1 MFDIEEATMSFEE
14 KVTWLSGAITLIVAG
29 WYVRFVLDA
38 LGRLPV
44 EQIAYQRALLIA
56 LGAMIVLTIA
66 GTIAVAIGSAIGTAI
81 ANAIGVELTGK
92 ESADD
97 VDRTDERDAV
107 IEARGDRFAYYVV
120 SALMVGALAMAMLEM
135 PHFWIANAMF
145 AAFVVAGLV
154 GIAVKLVAYRRGF

>member
-1 MFDIEEATMSFEE
+1 MSFEE
-14 KVTWLSGAITLIVAG
+14 KVTWVSGAVTVLVAG
-29 WYVRFVLDA
+29 WYVRAVVGG
-38 LGRLPV
+38 LGQVPV
-44 EQIAYQRALLIA
+44 EEIAYQRSLLVA

-66 GTIAVAIGSAIGTAI
+66 GTIAVAIGTAI

-92 ESADD
+92 GSADD
-97 VDRTDERDAV
+97 VDRKDERDAV

-120 SALMVGALAMAMLEM
+120 SALMVGALAMAMLEL

>member
-29 WYVRFVLDA
+29 WYLRFVLDA

-56 LGAMIVLTIA
+56 LGAMVVLTIA
-66 GTIAVAIGSAIGTAI
+66 GTVAVAIGTAI

-145 AAFVVAGLV
+145 AAFVVAGMV

>member
-56 LGAMIVLTIA
+56 LGAMVVLTIA
-66 GTIAVAIGSAIGTAI
+66 GTIAVAIGTAI

-92 ESADD
+92 GSADD

-145 AAFVVAGLV
+145 AAFVVAGIV

>member
-56 LGAMIVLTIA
+56 LGAMVVLTIA
-66 GTIAVAIGSAIGTAI
+66 GTVAVASGTAI

-145 AAFVVAGLV
+145 AAFVVAGMV